1 MPRIP
6 AAELARLKANTDL
19 PAFLRAQGIDLKPH
33 GTADLLGR
41 CPFHDDKTPSLIVT
55 PSKGLW
61 HCMGACQT
69 GGDIV
74 SFVMKAEGLTFR
86 DAVARLGGR
95 VDTPCLFTV
104 TADDQA
110 LLNQVTA
117 HYQEALSHSPVGM
130 GYLNRRGL
138 LHEEAVR
145 TFKLGLSERSPGL
158 PLPARSK
165 PEGAALRDRL
175 ATLGIL
181 RQSTG
186 HEPLAG
192 SLIVP
197 ILDAAGNTLNLYGR
211 RLIDNLPDGCSR
223 HLYLPGP
230 HRGVFN
236 VGGLQGSEI
245 ILCESLLDALSFW
258 VNGFHNVTCAYGVE
272 GFTDAIFTALKQ
284 SGSSSICIA
293 YDRDAAGDKA
303 AEKLAKR
310 LHKEGLACRRVRFPH
325 GMDANDY
332 ICRMQPAHMALK
344 LLLDTAPPM
353 DKDGQVQASPVPVL
367 EDAALPVLDAVPD
380 APSLAAS
387 PLPLQVETA
396 PQVVP
401 ALPAPV
407 TPPSAAEV
415 RGEDVHLSFGD
426 RAYRV
431 RGLFK
436 NLTYDHLKV
445 NLRASIKDRFFLDQL
460 DLYNARHRDTFVQNA
475 AVELEQKPE
484 VVKKDLG
491 KMLVELERLQEE
503 AIRKTLQPEVNA
515 AVVIPEVERREAL
528 SLLRD
533 PDLVGRILH
542 DFEEMGVVG
551 ESMNKLT
558 AYLACVSRK
567 MDKPLGLLIQS
578 TSAAGK
584 TALMDAV
591 ISLLPP
597 EEYVRYSAMT
607 AQSLYYLGEKGLKHK
622 VLCICEEEGAARA
635 SYALKLLQSDGR
647 LTIASAGKDEK
658 TGRLMTQEYSV
669 EGPVAVMLSTT
680 SVDVDEELQ
689 NRCLILT
696 VDESREQT
704 QLIHKAQRERE
715 TLDGL
720 LRKEKAVRL
729 TRLHQNAQR
738 LLRPLKVVNNYAPHL
753 TFVDGQ
759 TRTRRDHVKYLTLI
773 RAITLLHQH
782 QRPAKMKDGVEYIET
797 TLEDITLANRLAHQV
812 LGRTLDELPPQTRNL
827 LGILERR
834 VKAEAKAQ
842 GLRPS
847 EVRFSRR
854 QVREWSEWGHSQ
866 VAVHLHRL
874 EEMEY
879 VLPCRGRNGT
889 RFEYELAYQGEGRE
903 GEPFL
908 PGLLDME
915 SLRKKSQGQNFDRD
929 LPRVKGDLPARFRG
943 ASGPL
948 PVGFR
953 GGVNAT
959 EPNHDGAPKVNGQ
972 HEGGKRSLEEK
983 ALLNRTLNPSKVLH
997 SVVVFDAP

>member
-1 MPRIP
+1 MPRI
-6 AAELARLKANTDL
+6 AQAELTRIKADTDL
-19 PAFLRAQGIDLKPH
+19 PALIRAQGIDLKPH
-33 GTADLLGR
+33 GTVDLIGR
-41 CPFHDDKTPSLIVT
+41 CPFHDDKTPSFIVT
-55 PSKGLW
+55 PAKGLW

-69 GGDIV
+69 GGDVV
-74 SFVMKAEGLTFR
+74 SFVMKTEGLPFR
-86 DAVARLGGR
+86 DAVEKLRGNAPPE
-95 VDTPCLFTV
+95 PCPFQAG
-104 TADDQA
+104 ADDQG

-117 HYQEALSHSPVGM
+117 FYHGALLQSESAQA
-130 GYLNRRGL
+130 YLRKRGL
-138 LHEEAVR
+138 FHEEAIQ

-158 PLPARSK
+158 RLPMRATS
-165 PEGAALRDRL
+165 EGAVLRDRL
-175 ATLGIL
+175 AGLGIL
-181 RQSTG
+181 RSSTG
-186 HEPLAG
+186 HEHLAG
-192 SLIVP
+192 SLVVP
-197 ILDAAGNTLNLYGR
+197 ILDAKGNTLNLYGR
-211 RLIDNLPDGCSR
+211 RMIDPLPDRCSR

-236 VGGLQGSEI
+236 IQGLQGSEI
-245 ILCESLLDALSFW
+245 ILCESLLDALSLW
-258 VNGFHNVTCAYGVE
+258 VNGFKNVTCAYGVE
-272 GFTDAIFTALKQ
+272 GLTDAIFTAIKQ
-284 SGSSSICIA
+284 SGASSICIA

-310 LHKEGLACRRVRFPH
+310 LHKDGLACRRVRFPH
-325 GMDANDY
+325 GLDANDY

-353 DKDGQVQASPVPVL
+353 DKDGQVQASPVPVA
-367 EDAALPVLDAVPD
+367 EDAVPPVLDAVPD
-380 APSLAAS
+380 APSLAAP
-387 PLPLQVETA
+387 PLLLQADA
-396 PQVVP
+396 PPQDAP
-401 ALPAPV
+401 ALSTPAI
-407 TPPSAAEV
+407 PPRAAEV
-415 RGEDVHLSFGD
+415 RGEDVYLTFGD

-445 NLRASIKDRFFLDQL
+445 NLRASVKDRFFLDQM

-491 KMLVELERLQEE
+491 KMLVELERLQED

-515 AVVIPEVERREAL
+515 AVIIPEAERREAL
-528 SLLRD
+528 APLRD
-533 PDLVGRILH
+533 PAPGGRILR
-542 DFEEMGVVG
+542 DCEEMGVVG

-658 TGRLMTQEYSV
+658 TGRQVTQEYSV
-669 EGPVAVMLSTT
+669 EGPVAVMMSTT
-680 SVDVDEELQ
+680 SVNVDEELQ

-720 LRKEKAVRL
+720 LRKEKADRL

-773 RAITLLHQH
+773 RAVTLVHQH
-782 QRPAKMKDGVEYIET
+782 QRPVKIQDGVEYIET

-827 LGILERR
+827 LGQVERMIR
-834 VKAEAKAQ
+834 TEATER
-842 GLRPS
+842 GLTSS
-847 EVRFSRR
+847 EVRFTRR
-854 QVREWSEWGHSQ
+854 QVREVTGWGNTQ
-866 VAVHLHRL
+866 LKVHLGRL
-874 EEMEY
+874 EDMEY
-879 VLPCRGRNGT
+879 VLTHRSGRGQGVV
-889 RFEYELAYQGEGRE
+889 YELLYKGEGKE

-908 PGLLDME
+908 LGLVDVNTL
-915 SLRKKSQGQNFDRD
+915 NFDR
-929 LPRVKGDLPARFRG
+929 LR
-943 ASGPL
+943 S
-948 PVGFR
+948 
-953 GGVNAT
+953 GVNGPWSGVGRPLVGPRSGGGRGPINAA
-959 EPNHDGAPKVNGQ
+959 EPNNDGAPKVNGA

-983 ALLNRTLNPSKVLH
+983 APLNRTLNPSKSLH
-997 SVVVFDAP
+997 SAVVFDAP